1 MSFQR
6 LRVLSL
12 IRKKCTIRYALIGMH
27 KTSEVGLKFMF
38 YFILFSYSFKFM
50 F

>member
-1 MSFQR
+1 
-6 LRVLSL
+6 
-12 IRKKCTIRYALIGMH
+12 MH

-50 F
+50 FWSLLQLYQSGYNSALRVVNLLR